1 VIHIDDWAA
10 YNDFSRRPAQAGS
23 PNRPHHEHMATFGP
37 PLIDRLL
44 VQRCSSGF
52 PARRDREEQ
61 MSSSAFVLRRAA
73 RRASR
78 RFTGQIV
85 PPAGLDAPDG
95 GEVRGLEQ
103 SIAITDR
110 VGDDPL
116 RHRRRAPRSTR
127 RFRMSFAP
135 LAPTTSVPPSRIAA
149 DTWVIHQV
157 QPALGQP
164 LFVYLNS
171 MVILGTEPMIVDTG
185 TPANRDQW
193 LKDVFSLVDPD
204 DVRWVFL
211 SHDDVDHTGNLDQVM
226 TACPNARLVC
236 NWAMIERHTNCF
248 EFPLRRCRWIMDG
261 ETLDIGDRV
270 LSALR
275 PPVYDSPTT
284 RGLFDPTTGV
294 YWAVDT
300 FATPLPDPELG
311 IGDLDPDFWREGLA
325 LFALGAVSPWLSL
338 VDEGKYGR
346 YVDRV
351 QSLDITT
358 IACCHS
364 PVIEGPLI
372 ERAFAH
378 VRQLPAIDPPAMPD
392 QSVLDQI
399 IGATAQPPA

>member
-1 VIHIDDWAA
+1 
-10 YNDFSRRPAQAGS
+10 
-23 PNRPHHEHMATFGP
+23 
-37 PLIDRLL
+37 
-44 VQRCSSGF
+44 
-52 PARRDREEQ
+52 
-61 MSSSAFVLRRAA
+61 
-73 RRASR
+73 
-78 RFTGQIV
+78 
-85 PPAGLDAPDG
+85 
-95 GEVRGLEQ
+95 
-103 SIAITDR
+103 
-110 VGDDPL
+110 
-116 RHRRRAPRSTR
+116 
-127 RFRMSFAP
+127 MSFAP
-135 LAPTTSVPPSRIAA
+135 LAPTTCFPPSRIAA

-171 MVILGTEPMIVDTG
+171 MVILGAEPMIVDTG
-185 TPANRDQW
+185 TPANREQW
-193 LKDVFSLVDPD
+193 LKDVFSIVDPN
-204 DVRWVFL
+204 DVRWVYL

-226 TACPNARLVC
+226 TACPNAQLVC

-248 EFPLRRCRWIMDG
+248 EFPLHRCRWVMDG
-261 ETLDIGDRV
+261 DTLDIGDRRLV
-270 LSALR
+270 ALR

-300 FATPLPDPELG
+300 FATPLPDPQAQVA
-311 IGDLDPDFWREGLA
+311 DLDPDFWREGLA

-358 IACCHS
+358 VAACHS

-378 VRQLPAIDPPAMPD
+378 IRQLPSLDPPPMPD

-399 IGATAQPPA
+399 IAATSQPSI